1 MIGTVLL
8 HYKAFFRNLT
18 HQAQTASYMADET

>member
-8 HYKAFFRNLT
+8 HYKAFFQILI
-18 HQAQTASYMADET
+18 HQAQPASYMAET